1 MRKASFYI
9 SCTFIAILLP
19 LVCTPKQSA
28 QSGTFTIATVP
39 TGLEPLSVAVNTL
52 TNKIYVVNCNDCG
65 GAIGNVSSVTVID
78 GKDNSTVTVPTGD
91 DSNAVA
97 VNPVT
102 NKIYVTNG
110 TGNNVTVID
119 GTNNSTVAV
128 PAGARPLAVAVNS
141 ATNKIY
147 VVNNASNDVTVV
159 DGTNNSTE
167 TVVAGVGP
175 RGIAVNSV
183 TNKIYVT
190 NQDLAGFGNVTVIDG
205 SSNSTTTVAT
215 GAHPFGIAVNSAT
228 NKIYV
233 ACNGGGITVI
243 DGSDNSTVNLTN
255 TSGSPV
261 ELAVNEATNKIYVV
275 PSNSSVITV
284 IDGTNNSSTF
294 VSAAGGGDDPQQ
306 VAVDSG
312 TNRIYV
318 AACGTGCEG
327 GDNVVVIDGS
337 DNSTTGIPTPSA
349 NTVDIAVNPVT
360 HKVYVVNHDS
370 NDVTVITPP
379 STGNTS
385 VGTNVS
391 VSPAPGVTVTFSQ
404 VTTAGD
410 TTAIPLTPGGN
421 APPPPSGFEVDGI
434 VYDISTTASFVPPV
448 TICLPYDPNDANPR
462 LYHFENGQWVDRTTS
477 VDTVN
482 HIVCASV
489 LSLSPFAV
497 LTPSA
502 PAAVQTTF
510 VIGDLSAVVGN
521 KVTFWGSQ
529 WAEANSLSGGSA
541 PASFKGFAD
550 STSSNPPVCDGDW
563 TSYPGNSSEPPARVP
578 QLVKVLVAS
587 SVTKSSSVIS
597 GNITKMV
604 VIKTN
609 SGYGPN
615 PGQAGTG
622 IVLSFVCSQTP
633 KSTGT

>member
-1 MRKASFYI
+1 MRKAIFYI
-9 SCTFIAILLP
+9 SCTFIAIPIL
-19 LVCTPKQSA
+19 LVCTPGQSA

-39 TGLEPLSVAVNTL
+39 TGLEPLSVAVNPV

-65 GAIGNVSSVTVID
+65 AIGNVSSVTVIN
-78 GKDNSTVTVPTGD
+78 GTDNSTATVPTGD

-119 GTNNSTVAV
+119 GTNNSTVTV
-128 PAGARPLAVAVNS
+128 PAGARPVAVAVNS

-147 VVNNASNDVTVV
+147 VANNASNDVTVI
-159 DGTNNSTE
+159 DGTNNSTV
-167 TVVAGVGP
+167 TIAAGVGP

-190 NQDLAGFGNVTVIDG
+190 NQDGAGFGNVTVIDG
-205 SSNSTTTVAT
+205 SNNSTTTVVT
-215 GAHPFGIAVNSAT
+215 GAHPFGVAVNSVT

-233 ACNGGGITVI
+233 ACNGGGVTVI
-243 DGSDNSTVNLTN
+243 DGTNNSTVNLTN
-255 TSGSPV
+255 TSGSPF

-284 IDGTNNSSTF
+284 IDGTNNSSTS
-294 VSAAGGGDDPQQ
+294 VSAAAGGDDPQQ

-312 TNRIYV
+312 TNLIYV

-327 GDNVVVIDGS
+327 GDNVFVIDGS

-379 STGNTS
+379 ATGNTS

-404 VTTAGD
+404 VTVAGD
-410 TTAIPLTPGGN
+410 TTATPLIPGNN

-448 TICLPYDPNDANPR
+448 TICLPYDPNDPNPR
-462 LYHFENGQWVDRTTS
+462 LYHFENGLWVDRTTS
-477 VDTVN
+477 IDTVN
-482 HIVCASV
+482 HIICASV
-489 LSLSPFAV
+489 SSLSPFAV

-502 PAAVQTTF
+502 PAVLQTTF
-510 VIGDLSAVVGN
+510 VIGDLNAVVGN

-529 WAEANSLSGGSA
+529 WARANSLSGGSA

-550 STSSNPPVCDGDW
+550 STSSNPPVCGGDW
-563 TSYPGNSSEPPARVP
+563 ISHPGNSSEPPASVP
-578 QLVKVLVAS
+578 QLIKVLVS
-587 SVTKSSSVIS
+587 SAVTKSSSVIS

-609 SGYGPN
+609 SGYGPD
-615 PGQAGTG
+615 PGQPGTG
-622 IVLSFVCSQTP
+622 IVVSVVCAQP
-633 KSTGT
+633 RKSTST